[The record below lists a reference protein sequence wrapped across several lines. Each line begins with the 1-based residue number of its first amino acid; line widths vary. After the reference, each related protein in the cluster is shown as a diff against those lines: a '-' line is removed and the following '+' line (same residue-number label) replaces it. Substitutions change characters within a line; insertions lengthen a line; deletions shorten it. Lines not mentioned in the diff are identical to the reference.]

1 MSKLIKRP
9 ALVRAHDDDA
19 RGLPKEDSQRFSMDA
34 ARADLKAELE
44 RMKQAASEVQA
55 LGERATVLLRR
66 CAGR

>member
-1 MSKLIKRP
+1 
-9 ALVRAHDDDA
+9 
-19 RGLPKEDSQRFSMDA
+19 MDA